1 MSVWDQVAPIQRS
14 LDLLKSEE
22 TLSCNDVASEALIT
36 QCLLWL
42 IQILKKKMSGHP
54 ADEIDIVLRQFNLMK
69 TDWEV
74 TACRSKVYS
83 TALRK

>member
-1 MSVWDQVAPIQRS
+1 
-14 LDLLKSEE
+14 
-22 TLSCNDVASEALIT
+22 
-36 QCLLWL
+36 
-42 IQILKKKMSGHP
+42 MSGHP

-83 TALRK
+83 TALRKWEEAQYHHNYTLLETVAPGRWDNEFLFV